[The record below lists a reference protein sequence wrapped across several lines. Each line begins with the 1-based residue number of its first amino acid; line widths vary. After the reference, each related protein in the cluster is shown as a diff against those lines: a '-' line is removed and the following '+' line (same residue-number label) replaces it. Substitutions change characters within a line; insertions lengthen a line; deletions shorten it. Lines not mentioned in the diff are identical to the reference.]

1 MHSGGSRRAACSPI
15 SGRRSLGTDGLV
27 SFRSQSLFY
36 GKRHKRFLTPYYI
49 PCAAKSKEGFCIK
62 FSAPARGVL
71 PRHLSSLS
79 GGEFAETASKRMLSP
94 RRCKV
99 YRKKREALSC
109 PALWERRHAGRDC
122 RADAVA
128 LGAGHTSHDHLLLHA
143 HVLLGTNAAPE
154 FALRTRGIRA
164 QRELPC
170 LGITDL
176 YCPARTAHS
185 TTAVPTLSHSAQGT
199 HLMADCFAR
208 LRGNKRFAFVERD
221 IALRGRRREGTSS
234 GRRSPP

>member
-99 YRKKREALSC
+99 YRKK
-109 PALWERRHAGRDC
+109 ERLFLAPPFGRGGTP
-122 RADAVA
+122 
-128 LGAGHTSHDHLLLHA
+128 GA
-143 HVLLGTNAAPE
+143 
-154 FALRTRGIRA
+154 
-164 QRELPC
+164 
-170 LGITDL
+170 
-176 YCPARTAHS
+176 
-185 TTAVPTLSHSAQGT
+185 TAVPTLSHSARGT
-199 HLMADCFAR
+199 QLMAVWPLHPHSSCNCTGSVRQIEETNAAR
-208 LRGNKRFAFVERD
+208 LWYEILPYAGGGTEGQ
-221 IALRGRRREGTSS
+221 LRPQPLCAGPLGHSICCS
-234 GRRSPP
+234 